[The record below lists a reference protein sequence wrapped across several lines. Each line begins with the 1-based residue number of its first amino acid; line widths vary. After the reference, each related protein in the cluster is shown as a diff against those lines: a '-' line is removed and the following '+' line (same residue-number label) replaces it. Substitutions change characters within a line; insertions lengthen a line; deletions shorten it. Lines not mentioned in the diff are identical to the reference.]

1 MTSKPSIT
9 AKELAFV
16 EKCVIKTTRKFRE
29 NPQAFW
35 SDEDVC
41 CHLKG
46 LLLKSRLLK
55 SRGLGNIFLS
65 FNTKSKYRRSEE
77 GLLVASNDGQNE
89 RFALVGW
96 SSTIPAAKDDLS
108 QQLSFAVELK
118 RFRSVPTDWIVQV
131 RNSLLKLSDQVNEV
145 PMNGRFFLFLSAQP
159 GSQFGERLN
168 GLLAEF
174 PSVRCYQQLAQ

>member
-1 MTSKPSIT
+1 MA

-16 EKCVIKTTRKFRE
+16 EKCVIKTMRAFRE
-29 NPQAFW
+29 NPQRFW

-46 LLLKSRLLK
+46 LLLKGRLLK
-55 SRGLGNIFLS
+55 RGRSGNIFLG
-65 FNTKSKYRRSEE
+65 FNTRNRYRRGEE
-77 GLLVASNDGQNE
+77 GLLVASNDDQSE

-96 SSTIPAAKDDLS
+96 SSTIPTSKDHLT

-118 RFRSVPTDWIVQV
+118 HFRSVPTEWIVQV
-131 RNSLLKLSDQVNEV
+131 RNSLLKLSDEANQI
-145 PMNGRFFLFLSAQP
+145 PANGRFFLLLAAQSS
-159 GSQFGERLN
+159 SQFGERLN
-168 GLLAEF
+168 SLLAEF